1 VAEGAR
7 LEQTDSCGS
16 TPVYTDVT
24 SIGGAVAVRVVIG
37 GTDYVATS
45 PPGFP
50 DRPANTGAAIREGGT
65 VTFSAGGTYALLSA
79 EATALIAAGFA
90 TLA

>member
-1 VAEGAR
+1 
-7 LEQTDSCGS
+7 
-16 TPVYTDVT
+16 
-24 SIGGAVAVRVVIG
+24 VVIG

-50 DRPANTGAAIREGGT
+50 VRPANTGTAIAEVGT

>member
-7 LEQTDSCGS
+7 PVQCG
-16 TPVYTDVT
+16 TVGGIPVLTDVT
-24 SIGGAVAVRVVIG
+24 NLGSSVAVKVVIG

-50 DRPANTGAAIREGGT
+50 VRPANTGTAIAEGGT
-65 VTFSAGGTYALLSA
+65 VTFSAGQTYALLSA
-79 EATALIAAGFA
+79 EATALVNAGYA